1 MLVKYQEHHFDSK
14 PRLSIV
20 CLTYNHEHYIRE
32 SIESF
37 LNQDVDFNIEILI
50 HDDASTDNTAKII
63 KEFEKL
69 YPFLIKPVYE
79 EINQYSIGGFAFSFD
94 ELKRA
99 KGEYIALCEG
109 DDYWID
115 SNKLQ
120 KQIKYL
126 EENKDCS
133 MCFHAS
139 RNFMNNDIFYI
150 QRPKIITKDYKYD
163 MKYAMLFDGG
173 FMATNSMLFLNK
185 HILELPKWVI
195 DAPAGDFALT
205 LLLASKGK
213 IGYIDEIMSAYR
225 VLAIDSWST
234 KLKNRAIAIKH
245 YNSLLKMLAEFDV
258 WSTYRF
264 STYVLFK
271 KSYYKLILCLV
282 IAFRIFESIQNRLKN
297 FVS

>member
-1 MLVKYQEHHFDSK
+1 MLVKYQEYYFDSK
-14 PRLSIV
+14 PKLSIV

-37 LNQDVDFNIEILI
+37 LNQDIDFNIEILI

-63 KEFEKL
+63 KEYEKL

-79 EINQYSIGGFAFSFD
+79 ETNQYSIGGFAFSFD
-94 ELKRA
+94 ELKRV

-120 KQIKYL
+120 KQINYL
-126 EENKDCS
+126 EQNKDCS
-133 MCFHAS
+133 LCFHAS
-139 RNFMNNDIFYI
+139 RNFINNEIFYI
-150 QRPKIITKDYKYD
+150 QRPKIVTKDYKYD
-163 MKYAMLFDGG
+163 MKYAVLFDGG

-185 HILELPKWVI
+185 YILDLPKWVI

-213 IGYIDEIMSAYR
+213 IGYINETMSAYR
-225 VLAIDSWST
+225 VLAIGSWST
-234 KLKNRAIAIKH
+234 RIKNRAIATKH
-245 YNSLLKMLAEFDV
+245 YNSLLKMLTEFNV
-258 WSTYRF
+258 WSGFRYNFLVFIKKFYYRIVMLIKF
-264 STYVLFK
+264 QVL
-271 KSYYKLILCLV
+271 
-282 IAFRIFESIQNRLKN
+282 
-297 FVS
+297 

>member
-1 MLVKYQEHHFDSK
+1 MLVKYQEYQFDSE
-14 PRLSIV
+14 PTLSIV

-37 LNQDVDFNIEILI
+37 LNQDIDFKIEILI

-63 KEFEKL
+63 KEYEKL

-79 EINQYSIGGFAFSFD
+79 EINQYSIVGFAFSFD

-115 SNKLQ
+115 SYKLQ
-120 KQIKYL
+120 KQVHYL
-126 EENKDCS
+126 KQNKDCS
-133 MCFHAS
+133 LCFHAS
-139 RNFMNNDIFYI
+139 RNFISNADFYV

-163 MKYAMLFDGG
+163 MKYAVLFDGG

-185 HILELPKWVI
+185 HILDLPKWVI
-195 DAPAGDFALT
+195 FAPAGDFALT

-213 IGYIDEIMSAYR
+213 IGYINEIMSAYR
-225 VLAIDSWST
+225 VMAIGSWSSRI
-234 KLKNRAIAIKH
+234 KNRDIALKH
-245 YNSLLKMLAEFDV
+245 YNSLLKMLTEFNI
-258 WSTYRF
+258 WSTNKYHCLIFIKKLYYRIIM
-264 STYVLFK
+264 
-271 KSYYKLILCLV
+271 LIKFQIL
-282 IAFRIFESIQNRLKN
+282 
-297 FVS
+297 